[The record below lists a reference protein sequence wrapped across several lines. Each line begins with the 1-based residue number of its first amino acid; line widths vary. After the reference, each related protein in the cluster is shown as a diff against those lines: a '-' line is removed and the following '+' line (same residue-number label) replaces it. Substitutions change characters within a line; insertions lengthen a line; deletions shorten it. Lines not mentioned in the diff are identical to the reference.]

1 MNHQRLEGPAGLAA
15 VRNTYGIIPLGVGT
29 NRIPG
34 SSGKHLLLMS
44 QEGEVIPFAFFSFPF
59 PSPSLFPKLL

>member
-15 VRNTYGIIPLGVGT
+15 VRNTHGIIPLGVGT

-34 SSGKHLLLMS
+34 SSGEHLLLMS
-44 QEGEVIPFAFFSFPF
+44 QEGEVIPFAFFPF
-59 PSPSLFPKLL
+59 PSPSRFPKLP